1 LSAIV
6 DVGLTRFQKKRE
18 ENVVALAAAAYKPL
32 LRHAEKI
39 DFVIVANSYS
49 GELNLVSG
57 INNHFTSHVSL
68 DKVRSLRA
76 DNISGSGGTAI
87 FMADT
92 LIKAKVAQTVLVIG
106 VEKMSDKNTAENA
119 EIISTL
125 LTERERESGV
135 TLPSLAA
142 LMAKSYM
149 QEYNADREA
158 IAWVA
163 VKSHKNGSLNQYA
176 HYQKETS
183 IQQVMNSAIVA
194 DPLRA
199 FEYSP
204 ISDGAAALL
213 ITSNENAIKF
223 TPKPVFIKAIGFAAD
238 TSHLTFRDDFTSI
251 EAVREAGKMA
261 YSMANVKPKDI
272 GFAELHDMATI
283 LEIVQSE
290 DLQLFDRGQGWHCAR
305 DGTTAID
312 GQMPIN
318 TSGGLISKGH
328 PIGASGVAQATEAF
342 FQIRGEAGAR
352 QVKSNKL
359 GLSISLAGFG
369 NNATVI
375 VYGDSE

>member
-1 LSAIV
+1 MSAIV

-18 ENVVALAAAAYKPL
+18 ESVVALAAAAAKPL

-49 GELNLVSG
+49 GELNSISG

-68 DKVRSLRA
+68 DKVRSLRI
-76 DNISGSGGTAI
+76 DNISGSGGSAI

-92 LIKAKVAQTVLVIG
+92 LIKSKVAETVLVVG
-106 VEKMSDKNTAENA
+106 VEKMSDKTTSENA

-125 LTERERESGV
+125 LAERERASGA

-142 LMAKSYM
+142 FMAKEYM
-149 QEYNADREA
+149 HEYNAEREA

-163 VKSHKNGSLNQYA
+163 VKSHKNGALNRYA
-176 HYQKETS
+176 HHQKEVS
-183 IQQVMNSAIVA
+183 IEQVMNSALVA

-223 TPKPVFIKAIGFAAD
+223 EGKPVFIKAVGFAAD

-251 EAVREAGKMA
+251 EAVKEAGKMA
-261 YSMANVKPKDI
+261 YKMANVRPKDI

-283 LEIVQSE
+283 LEIVQAE
-290 DLQLFDRGQGWHCAR
+290 DLQLLEKGQGWRAAR
-305 DGTTAID
+305 EGTTAIN
-312 GQMPIN
+312 GAIPIN

-328 PIGASGVAQATEAF
+328 PIGASGVAQATEVF
-342 FQIRGEAGAR
+342 FQIRNEAGAR

-359 GLSISLAGFG
+359 GLSLSLAGFG

-375 VYGDSE
+375 LYGDSE